1 MYTMHEALARERM
14 SAARRAA
21 AHDRLCSRLA
31 GERRWRRL
39 EQMAHSAH
47 ARHRRAAAQ
56 AASSSVGNWA
66 S

>member
-21 AHDRLCSRLA
+21 AHDRLSSQLA
-31 GERRWRRL
+31 GARRWRWL
-39 EQMAHSAH
+39 ERMAHSAH
-47 ARHRRAAAQ
+47 VRHHHAAARAASA
-56 AASSSVGNWA
+56 SVGSWA